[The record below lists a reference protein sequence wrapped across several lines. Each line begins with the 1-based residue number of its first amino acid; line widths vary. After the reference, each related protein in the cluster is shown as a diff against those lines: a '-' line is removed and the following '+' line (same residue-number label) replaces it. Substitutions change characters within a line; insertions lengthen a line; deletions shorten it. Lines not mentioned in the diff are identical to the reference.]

1 MQYDPIDYE
10 AIQRRVVAR
19 VRRRYGFFF
28 HTAIFILGIPVV
40 GGWGSAM
47 GFILWIGAWIL
58 HFLWMTYQNNIEGA
72 IEREIDVEREKILKR
87 KRDHAEIQ
95 EHYENGTFRERYDSR
110 PEWLSDDGELR
121 DYDYYDYEDEY

>member
-28 HTAIFILGIPVV
+28 HTAIFVLGIPVI

-47 GFILWIGAWIL
+47 GFIIWIGAWIL
-58 HFLWMTYQNNIEGA
+58 HFVWMTYQNNIEGA
-72 IEREIDVEREKILKR
+72 IEREIDAEREKFLKR
-87 KRDHAEIQ
+87 KRDHSEIQ
-95 EHYENGTFRERYDSR
+95 DHYENGAFRDEYESR
-110 PEWLSDDGELR
+110 PDWLGDDGELNG
-121 DYDYYDYEDEY
+121 YEHYDYEEDY

>member
-28 HTAIFILGIPVV
+28 HTAIFILGIPVI

-47 GFILWIGAWIL
+47 GFFVWIGAWIFHL
-58 HFLWMTYQNNIEGA
+58 IWMLYQNNIEGA
-72 IEREIDVEREKILKR
+72 IEREINAERGKVLKR
-87 KRDHAEIQ
+87 KREHAEIQ
-95 EHYENGTFRERYDSR
+95 DHYEAGAFNDTYDAR
-110 PEWLSDDGELR
+110 PDWLGDDGELR
-121 DYDYYDYEDEY
+121 DHDHYDYEENY